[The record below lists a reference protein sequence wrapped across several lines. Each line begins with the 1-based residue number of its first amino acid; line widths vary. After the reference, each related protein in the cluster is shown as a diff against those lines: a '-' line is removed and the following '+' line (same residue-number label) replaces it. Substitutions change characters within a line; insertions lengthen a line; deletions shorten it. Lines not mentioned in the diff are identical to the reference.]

1 MKNKYKCTLT
11 DEALED
17 YSIIFYTYPYTRTLS
32 LTIYWNLPYTKTTS
46 SLIIQTC
53 NTIFNRSN

>member
-17 YSIIFYTYPYTRTLS
+17 YSIIYTYPYTRTLS

-53 NTIFNRSN
+53 NTIFNHSN